1 MGHLHSVGR
10 ATALRRVGWLAAC
23 SLLFLVVYG
32 GCNWI
37 TAHRSD
43 VGMWY
48 YDWELRIPFVPAMI
62 VPYWSIDLFFVG
74 AFFVCDER
82 GELDTLGRRITLAIL
97 AAGIC
102 FLLMPLRIA
111 FPHPQVGGVFGWMF
125 GALRTFDQPFNLVP
139 SLHIALRTILAD
151 LYARHARGGWRVATH
166 VWFSLIGFSTV
177 LTYQHHVVD
186 VVGGFVLATA
196 CFYLVRETPWRLPV
210 QPNHRVG
217 AYYAIG
223 CVAAGIVGGL
233 MWWPSVAL
241 GLVALAYF
249 GLGPGV
255 YRKENG
261 RLPLSVKLVLGPVL
275 LGQQLS
281 LLYYRRQ
288 CRAWN
293 EVAPNLLI
301 GRVLNDAETPS
312 ARVTAVLDLTAEFSE
327 ARPFLAAAYR
337 NMPILDLTAPSM
349 EQLREAV
356 AFIREHIANGPVYVH
371 CKIGYSRS
379 AAVVGAYLIA
389 TGQAHTADDAVAML
403 RRVRSSVVIR
413 PEAFAALRQ
422 FNLSE

>member
-1 MGHLHSVGR
+1 
-10 ATALRRVGWLAAC
+10 LAAC

-32 GCNWI
+32 GCNWV
-37 TAHRSD
+37 TAHRHD

-62 VPYWSIDLFFVG
+62 VPYWSIDLLFVG
-74 AFFVCDER
+74 AFFVCGER
-82 GELDTLGRRITLAIL
+82 RELDTLGRRIALAIL
-97 AAGIC
+97 AAGVC
-102 FLLMPLRIA
+102 FLLMPLRIG
-111 FPHPQVGGVFGWMF
+111 FPRPQVDGVFGWMF

-151 LYARHARGGWRVATH
+151 LYARHTQGGWRVAVH
-166 VWFSLIGFSTV
+166 VWFSLVGFSTV

-186 VVGGFVLATA
+186 VVGGFVLAAA
-196 CFYLVRETPWRLPV
+196 CFYLVRGTPWRWPV

-217 AYYAIG
+217 AYYAAG
-223 CVAAGIVGGL
+223 SVAAGIIGGL
-233 MWWPSVAL
+233 MWWPAVAM

-261 RLPLSVKLVLGPVL
+261 ALPLSAKLVLGPVL

-288 CRAWN
+288 CRAWD
-293 EVAPNLLI
+293 EVAPNVLI
-301 GRVLNDAETPS
+301 GRVLNDAE
-312 ARVTAVLDLTAEFSE
+312 AAAAGAVAVLDLTAEFSE
-327 ARPFLAAAYR
+327 ACPFRTVAYQ
-337 NMPILDLTAPSM
+337 NMPILDLTAPSV

-356 AFIREHIANGPVYVH
+356 AFICEHSAKGRVYVH

-379 AAVVGAYLIA
+379 AAVVGAYLLA
-389 TGQAHTADDAVAML
+389 SGQAQTIEDAVSIL
-403 RRVRSSVVIR
+403 RQARPVIVMR
-413 PEAFAALRQ
+413 PEVFIALQQ
-422 FNLSE
+422 FRCMADCRKEL